1 MEQTT
6 QQTIQKP
13 PLPIKTKIAAW
24 WVFGI
29 GIIQLLVPFRQ
40 FSLYVIPTIFAGFLL
55 IGLGFSILKR
65 KKLGWLF
72 TVSILSIILIYLFF
86 FFFFPGLAIN
96 KFFTF
101 LSLVTFP
108 VFLFIPPSFILTFP
122 PLILFLLDFILT
134 FPPLILFLLDR
145 KNFWKIAAYMEKVS
159 LPIKTKIAAWWIKTI
174 GIGIIFIGLGLF
186 ITLMFYAFWWIGPSS
201 LLLPL
206 SIFLLGGFIC
216 FLGSR
221 IAKGRRWAWW
231 MGILTLLIIWIFYF
245 GYQFLYFRIFEPAET
260 YDLVDLFRISLR
272 QGEFFLFILS
282 HIFILPPILLLL
294 LDRKNFW
301 KIAS

>member
-122 PLILFLLDFILT
+122 PLILFLLD
-134 FPPLILFLLDR
+134 R

-231 MGILTLLIIWIFYF
+231 MGILTPLIIWIFYF

-260 YDLVDLFRISLR
+260 YDLVDLFRISLS

-301 KIAS
+301 KITS

>member
-13 PLPIKTKIAAW
+13 PLPTKTKIAAW

-65 KKLGWLF
+65 KKLGWFF
-72 TVSILSIILIYLFF
+72 TVSILSISLIYLFF

-134 FPPLILFLLDR
+134 FPPLILFLIDR
-145 KNFWKIAAYMEKVS
+145 KNFWKSAAYMEKVS
-159 LPIKTKIAAWWIKTI
+159 LPIKTIIAAWWIKTI

-231 MGILTLLIIWIFYF
+231 MGILTPLIIWIFYF

>member
-13 PLPIKTKIAAW
+13 P
-24 WVFGI
+24 
-29 GIIQLLVPFRQ
+29 
-40 FSLYVIPTIFAGFLL
+40 
-55 IGLGFSILKR
+55 
-65 KKLGWLF
+65 
-72 TVSILSIILIYLFF
+72 
-86 FFFFPGLAIN
+86 
-96 KFFTF
+96 
-101 LSLVTFP
+101 
-108 VFLFIPPSFILTFP
+108 
-122 PLILFLLDFILT
+122 
-134 FPPLILFLLDR
+134 
-145 KNFWKIAAYMEKVS
+145 

-245 GYQFLYFRIFEPAET
+245 GYQFLYFRIFQPAT
-260 YDLVDLFRISLR
+260 HDLVDIFRISLSH
-272 QGEFFLFILS
+272 GEFFLFILS

>member
-134 FPPLILFLLDR
+134 CPPLILFLLDR

-245 GYQFLYFRIFEPAET
+245 GYQFLYFRIFQPAT
-260 YDLVDLFRISLR
+260 HDLVDIFRISLSH
-272 QGEFFLFILS
+272 GEFFLFILS

>member
-65 KKLGWLF
+65 KKLGWFF
-72 TVSILSIILIYLFF
+72 TVSILSISLIYLFF
-86 FFFFPGLAIN
+86 FFFFPDLAIL
-96 KFFTF
+96 KFFIF

-108 VFLFIPPSFILTFP
+108 VLLFIPSSSILTFP

-145 KNFWKIAAYMEKVS
+145 KNFWKSAAYMEKVS

-245 GYQFLYFRIFEPAET
+245 GYQFLYFRIFQPAT
-260 YDLVDLFRISLR
+260 HDLVDIFRISLSH
-272 QGEFFLFILS
+272 GEFFLFILS

>member
-13 PLPIKTKIAAW
+13 PLPTKTKIAAW

-245 GYQFLYFRIFEPAET
+245 GYQFLYFRIFQPAT
-260 YDLVDLFRISLR
+260 HDLVDIFRISLSH
-272 QGEFFLFILS
+272 GEFFLFILS

>member
-13 PLPIKTKIAAW
+13 SLPIKTKIAAW

-245 GYQFLYFRIFEPAET
+245 GYQFLYFRIFQPAT
-260 YDLVDLFRISLR
+260 HDLVDIFRISLSH
-272 QGEFFLFILS
+272 GEFFLFILS

>member
-13 PLPIKTKIAAW
+13 P
-24 WVFGI
+24 
-29 GIIQLLVPFRQ
+29 
-40 FSLYVIPTIFAGFLL
+40 
-55 IGLGFSILKR
+55 
-65 KKLGWLF
+65 
-72 TVSILSIILIYLFF
+72 
-86 FFFFPGLAIN
+86 
-96 KFFTF
+96 
-101 LSLVTFP
+101 
-108 VFLFIPPSFILTFP
+108 
-122 PLILFLLDFILT
+122 
-134 FPPLILFLLDR
+134 
-145 KNFWKIAAYMEKVS
+145 

-231 MGILTLLIIWIFYF
+231 MGILTPLIIWIFYF

>member
-65 KKLGWLF
+65 KKLGWFF
-72 TVSILSIILIYLFF
+72 TVSILSISLIYLFF
-86 FFFFPGLAIN
+86 FFFFPDLAIL
-96 KFFTF
+96 KFFIF

-108 VFLFIPPSFILTFP
+108 VLLFIPSSSILTFP

-134 FPPLILFLLDR
+134 FPPLIL
-145 KNFWKIAAYMEKVS
+145 
-159 LPIKTKIAAWWIKTI
+159 
-174 GIGIIFIGLGLF
+174 
-186 ITLMFYAFWWIGPSS
+186 
-201 LLLPL
+201 
-206 SIFLLGGFIC
+206 
-216 FLGSR
+216 
-221 IAKGRRWAWW
+221 
-231 MGILTLLIIWIFYF
+231 
-245 GYQFLYFRIFEPAET
+245 
-260 YDLVDLFRISLR
+260 
-272 QGEFFLFILS
+272 
-282 HIFILPPILLLL
+282 LL